1 MSRTPTPR
9 PRRRVIEG
17 SLFDDLKLKKE
28 EVIYKGLVCTNIQVL
43 PLHTASPSP
52 HASARKHVM
61 QPERQ
66 NRNNFEVIVGRA
78 HS

>member
-1 MSRTPTPR
+1 MRWLNGPNYDYS
-9 PRRRVIEG
+9 
-17 SLFDDLKLKKE
+17 KLKKE

-61 QPERQ
+61 QPEPQ

>member
-1 MSRTPTPR
+1 MRWLNGPNYDYS
-9 PRRRVIEG
+9 
-17 SLFDDLKLKKE
+17 KLMKE

-52 HASARKHVM
+52 HASARKHAM